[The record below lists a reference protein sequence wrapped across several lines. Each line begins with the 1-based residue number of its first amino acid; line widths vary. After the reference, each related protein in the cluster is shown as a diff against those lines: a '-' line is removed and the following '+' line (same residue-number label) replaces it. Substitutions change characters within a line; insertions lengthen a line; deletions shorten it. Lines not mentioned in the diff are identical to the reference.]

1 MSIAVLLLAASSVP
15 LNAPAAVAAVPPAA
29 VLAAEA
35 ELTDEKAKA
44 AAVAFVKEK
53 KLDWG
58 EPLRVERRENEKD
71 VWVVFPTSD
80 NEVKLLH
87 CRTIIVSPDG
97 KARFLPRR

>member
-1 MSIAVLLLAASSVP
+1 MSIALFLLAACS
-15 LNAPAAVAAVPPAA
+15 APADVPPAVATPPAA
-29 VLAAEA
+29 VLAEG
-35 ELTDEKAKA
+35 ELTEAKAKEVA
-44 AAVAFVKEK
+44 KAFVKEK

-71 VWVVFPTSD
+71 VWVIFPTSD

-87 CRTIIVSPDG
+87 WRTIIVSPDG